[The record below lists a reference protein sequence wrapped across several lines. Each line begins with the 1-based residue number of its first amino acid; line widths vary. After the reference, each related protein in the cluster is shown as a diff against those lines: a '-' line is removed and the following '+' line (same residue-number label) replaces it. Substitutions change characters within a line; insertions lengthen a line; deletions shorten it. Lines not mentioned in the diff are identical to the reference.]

1 MSHQTA
7 SFPPILCVLG
17 VRPVRPMQAWSCL
30 PFGPTG
36 LDRPT
41 LVPQGAL
48 CTFITSPSK
57 VFHLSFMEACVLPPA
72 LVYRCEITECTHQLM
87 NRLANLE
94 RIFFLPASS
103 ELLTVQIW
111 VALSNPCE
119 AAWAFLQNAVI
130 PDLQVI
136 ATEPFSS
143 PAVNDFPPASPSPRK
158 CINLH

>member
-1 MSHQTA
+1 MSWESDLSDQ
-7 SFPPILCVLG
+7 C
-17 VRPVRPMQAWSCL
+17 RPGHVFLLA
-30 PFGPTG
+30 
-36 LDRPT
+36 
-41 LVPQGAL
+41 PQGWTDL
-48 CTFITSPSK
+48 HWSPK
-57 VFHLSFMEACVLPPA
+57 EHCAHLLRLRAKFFHLSFMEACVLPPA